1 MRRPRLAT
9 GLAVL
14 ALLAGGCGVS
24 PDDEPRPLDPETAPF
39 NVFESPRTE
48 APEGPGRVALYFVRN
63 DRVVFTSRAVERST
77 SIDELLDLLLEGPSP
92 EQVDR
97 GTDTRL
103 PAGLTVDDVEVGDNG
118 VAVVTLGNVGTQSTQ
133 PLGYAQIVATL
144 TAPGRA
150 TAVRFRADGVDLQV
164 PRGDGQLSFGPF
176 TREDYA
182 ELLALP
188 SPAPSATGAASA
200 GASPSPG

>member
-1 MRRPRLAT
+1 MAV
-9 GLAVL
+9 LAVL
-14 ALLAGGCGVS
+14 LLAGCGVT
-24 PDDEPRPLDPETAPF
+24 PDDRPRALDPANAPF

-48 APEGPGRVALYFVRN
+48 EPEGPGRVALYFVRN

-77 SIDELLDLLLEGPSP
+77 SIQELLDLLLKGPTP
-92 EQVDR
+92 EQIAD
-97 GTDTRL
+97 GTGTRL
-103 PAGLTVDDVEVGDNG
+103 PAGLTVESVEVGSNG
-118 VAVVTLGNVGTQSTQ
+118 VAVVTLGDSETLNTTQ

-150 TAVRFRADGVDLQV
+150 EAVRFRADGLDLRV
-164 PRGDGQLSFGPF
+164 PRGDGQLSDGPF

-188 SPAPSATGAASA
+188 SPAPTPADTAAPAAS
-200 GASPSPG
+200 PTPG

>member
-1 MRRPRLAT
+1 MSRPLLAAA
-9 GLAVL
+9 LAFL

-24 PDDEPRPLDPETAPF
+24 PDDEPRALDPATAPF
-39 NVFESPRTE
+39 NAFESPRAE
-48 APEGPGRVALYFVRN
+48 EPQGPGRVALYFVRN

-77 SIDELLDLLLEGPSP
+77 SIEELLDLLLDGPTP

-103 PAGLTVDDVEVGDNG
+103 PAGLTVEDVEVVNG
-118 VAVVTLGNVGTQSTQ
+118 VAVVTLGNVGTQATQ

-150 TAVRFRADGVDLQV
+150 QAVRFRADGVDLQV

-176 TREDYA
+176 TRQDYA

-188 SPAPSATGAASA
+188 SPAPSAPAAPAPA